1 MLLLRGAT
9 EVVTPSA
16 SSVPLSGE
24 AMGVVERHSNT
35 DVLIEN
41 DKIVAIGKNLESEVA
56 EIIDVSG
63 KVIVPGFVDPHT
75 HLVWSGSREHELEA
89 RFSSRHGYGR
99 GASRGSI

>member
-16 SSVPLSGE
+16 TSVPLSGK
-24 AMGVVERHSNT
+24 AMGVVERHPNA

-41 DKIVAIGKNLESEVA
+41 DKIIAVGKNLGSEVA

-63 KVIVPGFVDPHT
+63 K
-75 HLVWSGSREHELEA
+75 
-89 RFSSRHGYGR
+89 
-99 GASRGSI
+99 